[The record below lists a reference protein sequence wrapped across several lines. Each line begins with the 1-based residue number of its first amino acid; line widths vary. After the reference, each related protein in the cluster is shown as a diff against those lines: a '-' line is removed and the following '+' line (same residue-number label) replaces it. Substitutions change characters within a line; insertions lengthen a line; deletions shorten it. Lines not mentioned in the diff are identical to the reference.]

1 MLHHPW
7 MSWNAFL
14 WWGGAA
20 ALAVLAAR
28 VAWRAVAA
36 QRARRLARS
45 FRPPAA
51 TELRWDT
58 AASRPAA
65 PPPGIPPDYADLVRR
80 DAEEAA
86 HRAAASGGAD
96 PPNPYP
102 PGTPEFVLWVAS
114 YHLAMTRLDDTI
126 PPPRSAPAPGAGLS
140 PP

>member
-1 MLHHPW
+1 

-14 WWGGAA
+14 WWGGAVTLTGLVGWIA
-20 ALAVLAAR
+20 WRALAAR
-28 VAWRAVAA
+28 
-36 QRARRLARS
+36 RARRFARS

-58 AASRPAA
+58 PPSRPAA
-65 PPPGIPPDYADLVRR
+65 AAPGIPPDYADMVRR
-80 DAEEAA
+80 EAEEAA
-86 HRAAASGGAD
+86 YRAAANGAED

-102 PGTPEFVLWVAS
+102 AGTPEFVLWVAS

-126 PPPRSAPAPGAGLS
+126 PPPRPAPPPGAEVS